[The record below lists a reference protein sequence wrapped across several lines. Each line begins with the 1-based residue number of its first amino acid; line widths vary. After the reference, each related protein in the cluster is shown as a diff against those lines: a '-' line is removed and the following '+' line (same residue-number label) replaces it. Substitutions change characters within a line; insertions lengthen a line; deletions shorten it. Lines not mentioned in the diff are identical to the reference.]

1 MKTAIVALVVFMTL
15 GITLSSSLLEMFGVA
30 TNYMFIGLGALLI
43 TAMVSF
49 RSIGLIVIILLVS
62 LPINL
67 PEEYLIQYYIDRDV
81 LIVLVILMII
91 FPFAYSEFV
100 GKK

>member
-1 MKTAIVALVVFMTL
+1 MKTAIVAIVVFMTL
-15 GITLSSSLLEMFGVA
+15 GITLSSSLLEMFGIG

-43 TAMVSF
+43 TCMVAF
-49 RSIGLIVIILLVS
+49 RSIVLIVIVLLVS

>member
-15 GITLSSSLLEMFGVA
+15 GITLSSSLLELSGVEK
-30 TNYMFIGLGALLI
+30 NYVFIGLGALLI
-43 TAMVSF
+43 TSLVAF
-49 RSIGLIVIILLVS
+49 RSIGLIVIVLLVS

-67 PEEYLIQYYIDRDV
+67 SEEYLIQNYIDRDV

>member
-15 GITLSSSLLEMFGVA
+15 GITLSSSLLELSGVE
-30 TNYMFIGLGALLI
+30 TNYVYIGLGALLI
-43 TAMVSF
+43 TSLVAF
-49 RSIGLIVIILLVS
+49 RSIGLIVIVLLVS

-67 PEEYLIQYYIDRDV
+67 SEEYLIQYYIDRDV

>member
-1 MKTAIVALVVFMTL
+1 MKTAIVAIVVFLTL
-15 GITLSSSLLEMFGVA
+15 GITLSSSLLEMFRIG

-43 TAMVSF
+43 TCMVAF
-49 RSIGLIVIILLVS
+49 RSIVLIVIVLLVS

-100 GKK
+100 QKK

>member
-15 GITLSSSLLEMFGVA
+15 GITLSSSLLELSGVE
-30 TNYMFIGLGALLI
+30 TNYVCIGLGALLV
-43 TAMVSF
+43 TSLVAF
-49 RSIGLIVIILLVS
+49 RSIGLIVIVLLVS

-67 PEEYLIQYYIDRDV
+67 SEEYLIQYYIDRDV